1 MSIYETII
9 IFRTTRI
16 DTTTLKE
23 SIDKFKDMIQSF
35 SKPKKI
41 KMEELGEKK
50 LAYEIKKETS
60 GYYVVFTWTTKTS
73 EDVAELERQ
82 LRVDDHVLKF
92 ITVRQDDDEDDV
104 ELDDLPE
111 SEQDHPAKEIP
122 NALDIMLG
130 LAKYNN

>member
-23 SIDKFKDMIQSF
+23 SIDKFKDMIQGF

-111 SEQDHPAKEIP
+111 SEQDHPAEIP

-130 LAKYNN
+130 LAKYKN

>member
-23 SIDKFKDMIQSF
+23 SIDKFKDMIQGI

-111 SEQDHPAKEIP
+111 SEQDDPAEIP

>member
-23 SIDKFKDMIQSF
+23 SIDKFKDMIQGF

-111 SEQDHPAKEIP
+111 SEQDDPAEIP